1 MKKRFRLTKN
11 SDFQRVY
18 KKGRSWAHPLLVLCV
33 LRNDLDY
40 SRFGFSASKRLGGAV
55 VRNRAKRLMRE
66 ATRLRQTMIAD
77 GWDVVIIARQ
87 PMREANF
94 HQVDRAIGRLLRRA
108 RLLKAAEEITGGGL
122 PVALLEG

>member
-1 MKKRFRLTKN
+1 MKKRFRLRKN

-18 KKGRSWAHPLLVLCV
+18 KKGCSWAHPLLVLCAQ
-33 LRNDLDY
+33 RNDLGY
-40 SRFGFSASKRLGGAV
+40 SRFGFSVSKRVGGAV

-66 ATRLRQTMIAD
+66 ATRLRQAIIAD

-94 HQVDRAIGRLLRRA
+94 HQVDRAVEQLLRRA
-108 RLLKAAEEITGGGL
+108 RLLKAAKEITGGRRSD
-122 PVALLEG
+122 

>member
-1 MKKRFRLTKN
+1 M
-11 SDFQRVY
+11 
-18 KKGRSWAHPLLVLCV
+18 
-33 LRNDLDY
+33 
-40 SRFGFSASKRLGGAV
+40 